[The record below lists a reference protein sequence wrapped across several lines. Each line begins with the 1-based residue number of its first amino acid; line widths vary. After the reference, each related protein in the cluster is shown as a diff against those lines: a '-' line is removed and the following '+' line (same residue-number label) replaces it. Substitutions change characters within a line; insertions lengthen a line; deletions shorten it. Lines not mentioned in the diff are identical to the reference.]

1 MLTFGRQFRND
12 RKGVAVHHSIS
23 FNGELPERNIPPR
36 KSAKLHV
43 VRFEVPEEYLP
54 VLVDLETLNETA
66 VAPLGTRL
74 SSDPSSQDL
83 ELEIQSPK
91 GSPVTFR
98 VLLTSIPKDK
108 RVQSFEVEAPP
119 PLVLDWAGS
128 LLKRTYSNDIFATI
142 RDYMGT
148 DDETQAILDFID
160 MARAY
165 LSSDQLLRLLDICA
179 ETSVEFRE
187 NIDDIYTSTY
197 FAGYLPGGHDSEYL
211 DMKSWSHVRQFCAS
225 SAQLRYVPTI
235 SESDLVREGITLAVK
250 ASRNNADT
258 TLDRLW
264 ELEERLDISIR
275 YPETLTFPQVIGL
288 VSRATLDG
296 RRDVVNEL
304 LQQRLESTKFED
316 LEAEIENTKYDDE
329 RTWEELVFTASVH
342 GGRLFEVVLA
352 NFLQEAGERRDV
364 SIRYSTIAY
373 EAAAEL
379 FAQLGK
385 DDFARTSAF
394 HEHYLR
400 GRLLLDNDQ
409 FDAAST
415 EFFEARTLSLAEIQA
430 HGNSKFTNLEGS
442 WVYLHEARMER
453 LRDQREFDAAVE
465 MLEEGLRS
473 AELFRDFSNDGSRQ
487 WVEHRIRA
495 MLNEVKG
502 DRALSISDFEEAKTY
517 YGNAIGELQS
527 VDQELKKRIIYLKN
541 RRSGIE
547 AAFAEAAGEYERAAN
562 LYKSIKNRMSHE
574 NDFVKFHRSRTFLCQ
589 ARDAIARR
597 DLTKAKE
604 YLNQIS
610 YQSGSLESER
620 MAIEFLLDIIDSYEE
635 GEETDIDEALK
646 VMQRIGASAVDSKAV
661 DFGYGQD
668 FRPAIVQILGAQRTR
683 NIVGEKAILDRL
695 VDVAIKDALK
705 PNSIE
710 ELINQ
715 RGIDTAGNSDQWK
728 GRVPD
733 FITRQLQEVMRKASG
748 NRSTDNYK
756 SQAESLTGILEE
768 CTGILVS
775 YHAQREHGEE
785 WEETVARSGMVTL
798 GDIKNNLHSELFDD
812 FSRIDEIRM
821 LFSSTEFADM
831 VLSNKEGT
839 IVDVRNDLDHNN
851 KSFVSKA
858 EYHRVRSHIESILS
872 TLSPN
877 MPILGVVGEQ
887 NKYGAY
893 SVETLRLNPI
903 EQAEIITDEPLKQNR
918 IYLFPPTI
926 TDDENLEVDGQTIQ
940 PCTSEDIVESI
951 TTHSK
956 VSFDSW

>member
-1 MLTFGRQFRND
+1 MLTFRRTFRNN
-12 RKGVAVHHSIS
+12 RQGVTVHHSIS

-36 KSAKLHV
+36 NSSKLHV
-43 VRFEVPEEYLP
+43 LRFEVPEEYLP
-54 VLVDLETLNETA
+54 VLVDFETLNETT

-74 SSDPSSQDL
+74 TTDPSSEEL
-83 ELEIQSPK
+83 ELEIQAPT

-128 LLKRTYSNDIFATI
+128 LLKRTYSNDIFAAI

-148 DDETQAILDFID
+148 DDEAQAIFDFINR
-160 MARAY
+160 ARAY

-187 NIDDIYTSTY
+187 NIDDICTSAY
-197 FAGYLPGGHDSEYL
+197 FAGYLPGGHDSEYI

-235 SESDLVREGITLAVK
+235 SESDLVREGITLGDK

-258 TLDRLW
+258 KLDRLW
-264 ELEERLDISIR
+264 ELEETLDISIR
-275 YPETLTFPQVIGL
+275 YPETLTFPQVVGL
-288 VSRATLDG
+288 VSRAALDG
-296 RRDVVNEL
+296 RREVVKEL
-304 LQQRLESTKFED
+304 LQQRLEPTKFED
-316 LEAEIENTKYDDE
+316 LEAEIENTKHDDG
-329 RTWEELVFTASVH
+329 RPWEELVYAASVH
-342 GGRLFEVVLA
+342 GGRPFEVVLA
-352 NFLQEAGERRDV
+352 NFLREAGERRDV
-364 SIRYSTIAY
+364 SILYSTIAY

-379 FAQLGK
+379 FARLGREN
-385 DDFARTSAF
+385 FARTSAF

-400 GRLLLDNDQ
+400 GRVLLDNDQ
-409 FDAAST
+409 FDAASA
-415 EFFEARTLSLAEIQA
+415 EFLQARVHSLAEIQA
-430 HGNSKFTNLEGS
+430 HGNSRYTNLEGS
-442 WVYLHEARMER
+442 WVYLYEARMER
-453 LRDQREFDAAVE
+453 LRDQREFDAAIE
-465 MLEEGLRS
+465 TLEEGLRS
-473 AELFRDFSNDGSRQ
+473 AELFRDFSNDSSRR

-502 DRALSISDFEEAKTY
+502 DRALSVTDFEEAKTY
-517 YGNAIGELQS
+517 YGKAIGELQS
-527 VDQELKKRIIYLKN
+527 VDQELDNHIVYLKN
-541 RRSGIE
+541 RRSGIK
-547 AAFAEAAGEYERAAN
+547 AAFAEAAGDYERAAN
-562 LYKSIKNRMSHE
+562 LYKSIENRMSHE
-574 NDFVKFHRSRTFLCQ
+574 NAFVKFHRTRTFLCR

-597 DLTKAKE
+597 DLTEAKE
-604 YLNQIS
+604 YLDRIT
-610 YQSGSLESER
+610 YQSGRLESER
-620 MAIEFLLDIIDSYEE
+620 MAIEFLLDIIDSYEG
-635 GEETDIDEALK
+635 GEETDIDEALQ

-668 FRPAIVQILGAQRTR
+668 FRPAIVQVLGAQRTR

-705 PNSIE
+705 PNSVE

-715 RGIDTAGNSDQWK
+715 RGIDTASNTDQWK

-775 YHAQREHGEE
+775 YYAQREHGEE

-812 FSRIDEIRM
+812 FSRIDEVRM

-858 EYHRVRSHIESILS
+858 EYNRVQSHVESIISALS
-872 TLSPN
+872 SN

-893 SVETLRLNPI
+893 SVKTLRLNPI
-903 EQAEIITDEPLKQNR
+903 EQAEIITDESLEQNR
-918 IYLFPPTI
+918 IYFFPPTI
-926 TDDENLEVDGQTIQ
+926 MDDENLEVENETIH

-956 VSFDSW
+956 VSFDPW